1 MIYSYGLLVGLQS
14 LLRGHISREALKN
27 VVVPVNYWRTLEY
40 RLVFD
45 ELLPQR
51 SDVILDIGSPKL
63 FSLYVAERFGTEIC
77 ATDIEEYFI
86 PDYGYFGAMRG
97 IPPERY
103 RLLRADG
110 RKLQFADGAFNKVYS
125 ISVLEHIPGE
135 GDSECMK
142 EIARVLRPGGLC
154 LLTVPFAPQSREE
167 FRRAKDFYW
176 SSKSGD
182 VREDGDV
189 FFQRRYSELDLQK
202 RLIEPSGLS
211 VRRIGYFGERL
222 ALREG
227 AEIAHYLPPVTGPVH
242 PLASKLFHV
251 GPCDS
256 WRGIPNP
263 LGALV
268 ALEKR

>member
-1 MIYSYGLLVGLQS
+1 MIYSYGLLIGLQS

-45 ELLPQR
+45 ELLPQ
-51 SDVILDIGSPKL
+51 SPDVILDIGSPKL
-63 FSLYVAERFGTEIC
+63 FSLYVAERFGAEIC

-86 PDYGYFGAMRG
+86 SDYGYFGAMRG
-97 IPPERY
+97 IPSSRY

-110 RKLQFADGAFNKVYS
+110 RKLQFADGAFNKVFS

-142 EIARVLRPGGLC
+142 EIGRVLGPGGLC
-154 LLTVPFAPQSREE
+154 VLTVPFAPRSRDE

-176 SSKSGD
+176 SSKSGEA
-182 VREDGDV
+182 RESGEV
-189 FFQRRYSELDLQK
+189 FFQRRYSELDLK
-202 RLIEPSGLS
+202 ERLVGPSGLS
-211 VRRIGYFGERL
+211 IRKIGYFGERL

-227 AEIAHYLPPVTGPVH
+227 AEIAHYLPPVTGIVQ
-242 PLASKLFHV
+242 PLASRLFHV
-251 GPCDS
+251 GPLDS
-256 WRGIPNP
+256 WQAIPKP
-263 LGALV
+263 LGAIV
-268 ALEKR
+268 VLEKR